1 MHKSGAITILAAAA
15 AMMATGEAGAQT
27 ITDMK
32 GTWTGTAEAIVDGPA
47 QHHPA
52 PGAPGTKPA
61 GKFRLSEQA
70 FTLAIEGQTG
80 RRFWGTT
87 SSASKTERIIGS
99 LSVDGKTIHM
109 ADDDGLMDGTI
120 VDADTFNV
128 CYRHV
133 NAGSAVVACAV
144 VSRKK

>member
-1 MHKSGAITILAAAA
+1 MHKSAIALVATVAAITAA
-15 AMMATGEAGAQT
+15 GGAGAQN
-27 ITDMK
+27 IIDLK

-52 PGAPGTKPA
+52 PGAAGTKPA
-61 GKFRLSEQA
+61 GKFRLSEQP
-70 FTLAIEGQTG
+70 FTLVVEGQAG

-87 SSASKTERIIGS
+87 SSTSKTERIIGS

-109 ADDDGLMDGTI
+109 ADDDGLLDGTI
-120 VDADTFNV
+120 VNADTFNV

-133 NAGSAVVACAV
+133 NASSAVVACAV

>member
-1 MHKSGAITILAAAA
+1 MHKSVAAITVAVGMLVA
-15 AMMATGEAGAQT
+15 GGAGAQNV
-27 ITDMK
+27 IDMK

-52 PGAPGTKPA
+52 PGQPGTKPA
-61 GKFRLSEQA
+61 GKFRLSEQL
-70 FTLAIEGQTG
+70 FTHVIEGQSG

-109 ADDDGLMDGTI
+109 VDDDGFLDGT
-120 VDADTFNV
+120 VVNADTFDV
-128 CYRHV
+128 CYRHIT
-133 NAGSAVVACAV
+133 ASSAVVACTRML
-144 VSRKK
+144 RKK

>member
-1 MHKSGAITILAAAA
+1 MYKSGAITIIAAAA
-15 AMMATGEAGAQT
+15 AMIASGEAAAQT
-27 ITDMK
+27 IIDMK

-52 PGAPGTKPA
+52 PGADGTRPA
-61 GKFRLSEQA
+61 GKYRLSEQS

-99 LSVDGKTIHM
+99 LSVDGKSIHM
-109 ADDDGLMDGTI
+109 VDDDGLLDGTI
-120 VDADTFNV
+120 VTADVFNV

-133 NAGSAVVACAV
+133 NGGSAVVACAV